1 MGIEASVCPRWPPGG
16 PPPAGSLTGALGAEL
31 VGHVQQRQQG
41 HQAVVT
47 IGLNEVMTCNGCR
60 VNVMLPEWSDES
72 LGWGREAG
80 VGIHLTHQPLVLSYS
95 PQSLAHTRFELTSL
109 PLGCQNIPPCH

>member
-16 PPPAGSLTGALGAEL
+16 PSPAGSLTGALGAEL

-80 VGIHLTHQPLVLSYS
+80 VGDTPDSSAFGAQLLPTVSCTHS
-95 PQSLAHTRFELTSL
+95 
-109 PLGCQNIPPCH
+109 I